1 MIEWSDE
8 QQMVRA
14 TVRDF
19 IEKELVPHHRELEHG
34 DLPPYDIIRKLFS
47 AFGMDAM
54 ARDRFDALVGNFVK
68 GVPVFAASLVDRAI
82 AGAELAQVVRQLV
95 PPAFE

>member
-1 MIEWSDE
+1 MPRSEVVGVPTGPPLQSLHGRCENLGRVAVIEWSDE

-34 DLPPYDIIRKLFS
+34 DLPPYDIIRRLFS
-47 AFGMDAM
+47 T
-54 ARDRFDALVGNFVK
+54 
-68 GVPVFAASLVDRAI
+68 
-82 AGAELAQVVRQLV
+82 
-95 PPAFE
+95 